1 MQQSSPPGSHH
12 RRPPAGLVCSARRL
26 VAEGGW
32 RRLYRGYGFTLLR
45 AGPVAGVILPAFDGL
60 LYAFEGRHREGQ
72 GGGRGHER
80 EAG

>member
-1 MQQSSPPGSHH
+1 
-12 RRPPAGLVCSARRL
+12 

-60 LYAFEGRHREGQ
+60 LYAFEGRHREN
-72 GGGRGHER
+72 
-80 EAG
+80 